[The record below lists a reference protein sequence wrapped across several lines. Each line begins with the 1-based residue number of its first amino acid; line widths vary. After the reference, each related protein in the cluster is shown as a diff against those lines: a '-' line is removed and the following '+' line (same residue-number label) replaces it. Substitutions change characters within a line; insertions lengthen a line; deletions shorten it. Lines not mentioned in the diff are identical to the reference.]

1 MHFKNTNTK
10 SAQYEKFHDAYKKN
24 NIIIL
29 KKKTRQRQGEEA
41 PAVLSS
47 WQTEQSTYCF
57 KATLSEIV
65 AFDDQATN
73 YEHDEK

>member
-29 KKKTRQRQGEEA
+29 KKKNKIALGRR
-41 PAVLSS
+41 SS
-47 WQTEQSTYCF
+47 S
-57 KATLSEIV
+57 SIV
-65 AFDDQATN
+65 FLAN
-73 YEHDEK
+73 